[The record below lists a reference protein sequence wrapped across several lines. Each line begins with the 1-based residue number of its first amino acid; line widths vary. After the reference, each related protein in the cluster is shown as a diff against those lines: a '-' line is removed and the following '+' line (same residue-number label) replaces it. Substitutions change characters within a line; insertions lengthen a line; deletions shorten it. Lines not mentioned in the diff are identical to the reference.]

1 MIEFLAAIQ
10 NFIVKLLNSQL
21 LLAAIT
27 ALFTSL
33 ASYFATFKL
42 TKKEREENRSL
53 KKTDLIESLT
63 IELSKLLQIFEKL
76 KEDVEKYNYFSLR
89 NTQIAQTSIARLK
102 ILNEQ
107 IILFEDDSLRKNI
120 IEVTDLAFSLIEEI
134 NLMENFQVNEENKL
148 RDITKEA
155 EKDYRLLR
163 LNLLPQNIIIQ
174 DRKAKYIMTPTNK
187 SKKTDDKLSTIESI
201 FNELLSEID
210 QTRLNSIKTE
220 NERKRSLLV
229 VRILDTQTK
238 IRDLISYIN
247 E

>member
-155 EKDYRLLR
+155 EKEYRLLR